1 MIQVVE
7 AALCSKSGTPDGG
20 DDLSVVTP
28 HFAAVLD
35 GASDSSGATYDGV
48 GAARFVVQAG
58 ARAVWALPETVTAQ
72 EAVTQLTAAVRS
84 ALQGAVPSHAP
95 TRPPCFVF
103 ALYSPFQREIWRVG
117 DAQYLIDGHGHNPE
131 MAVDSVVVQV
141 RRMVT
146 QAHLLAG
153 ATTETLRRDDPGH
166 KAVKPLLELQTR
178 FMNHPNSAYAYGAVS
193 GEPVPTNLIEV
204 IKVPEEA
211 VSVVLASDG
220 YPRVRATLTESEAQ
234 LEHVLEHDPLLSEL
248 HVAAKGWRPGAAS
261 FDDRAYLR
269 LDVRQVAA
277 SQVEA

>member
-1 MIQVVE
+1 MIQIVE
-7 AALCSKSGTPDGG
+7 AALCSKAGTPDGG
-20 DDLSVVTP
+20 DDLTVVTP

-35 GASDSSGATYDGV
+35 GASDSSGAVYDGV

-58 ARAVWALPETVTAQ
+58 ARAVGALPEAVTAQ
-72 EAVTQLTAAVRS
+72 EAVARLTAAVRS
-84 ALQGAVPSHAP
+84 ALQGTVPSHAP

-103 ALYSPFQREIWRVG
+103 ALYSSCRREIWRVG

-153 ATTETLRRDDPGH
+153 ATTDRLRRDDPGH
-166 KAVKPLLELQTR
+166 DAVKPLLALQTR
-178 FMNHPNSAYAYGAVS
+178 FMNQPNSAYAYGAIS
-193 GEPVPTNLIEV
+193 GTTVPANLIEV
-204 IKVPEEA
+204 IKVPAEA
-211 VSVVLASDG
+211 GSVVLASDG
-220 YPRVRATLTESEAQ
+220 YPRVRTTLAESEAQ

-248 HVAAKGWRPGAAS
+248 YVAAKGWRPGTAS

-269 LDVRQVAA
+269 LDVHRMAA